1 MENQYRIALVGNP
14 NCGKTTL
21 FNELTGAK
29 HTVGN
34 WPGVTVE
41 QKSGK
46 MKIKEKE
53 NVDIEIIDLPG
64 TYSLNAYSLEET
76 ITRDYIL
83 EGQADLVINIL
94 DVSNL
99 ERNLYLTVQLQE
111 MNIPMVIVLNMMD
124 IAERKGYK
132 LDVSEL
138 SKTLG
143 LPIYPISA
151 SKGIGIEDLKLNL
164 FDLLLD
170 PSQAMPQNTLYYS
183 EAIEE
188 LIQKCQIDFKSNT
201 ASARCLLIKNL
212 EGDWETLEYFGVK
225 AQKKFENISIKE
237 ERYEMIKGL
246 VEKVTIDAGSI
257 KEKFSDRV
265 DEFLLHPIWGLGIFA
280 LMMYIV
286 FNLTFSLGDAIK
298 EPMVLGIEWFGEF
311 VRNLLLAAEGPD
323 WFVSLMVD
331 GIINGVGG
339 VITFL
344 PNIAIL
350 FLALSLLEESGYMT
364 RAAFLM
370 DKYMQKIG
378 LSGKA
383 FIPLIMGFG
392 CSVPAIMG
400 TRIMEDEKDKLTAML
415 IIPFMSCGARMP
427 IYVLFASLF
436 FPGNEAIITFSLYW
450 LGIMVAVL
458 MGSIARSTFFRGEDL
473 PYIMELPTYR
483 LPSIKGTGISVWQRI
498 KDYITKAGTL
508 IFAASVLVWF
518 ILNFNMTGR
527 VELVD
532 SWGYYIGEVVAPI
545 FAPMGFGTWQAS
557 LSLITGLVAKEVVVA
572 NMNIF
577 YGVGSNI
584 AQAASVI
591 QQAFTAISA
600 YAFMVFALLYTPCIA
615 TIGIIKKESKSWKFT
630 GFVVLYQIA
639 IAWIFSFVMYQLS
652 IRVGI
657 GEAYGILMLGLI
669 VAVVGIV
676 RYKSKKLT
684 S

>member
-132 LDVSEL
+132 LDVSKL
-138 SKTLG
+138 SETLG

-151 SKGIGIEDLKLNL
+151 SKGVGIEDLKLNL

-183 EAIEE
+183 EATEE
-188 LIQKCQIDFKSNT
+188 LIRKGQIDFKAT
-201 ASARCLLIKNL
+201 PASARCLLIKNL

-225 AQKKFENISIKE
+225 AQKNLENISIKE

-577 YGVGSNI
+577 YGAGGNI
-584 AQAASVI
+584 TQAASVI

>member
-132 LDVSEL
+132 LDVSKL
-138 SKTLG
+138 SETLG

-151 SKGIGIEDLKLNL
+151 SKGVGIEDLKLNL
-164 FDLLLD
+164 LDLLLD

-183 EAIEE
+183 EATEE
-188 LIQKCQIDFKSNT
+188 LIRKGQIDFKATT

-225 AQKKFENISIKE
+225 AQKNLENVSIKE

-577 YGVGSNI
+577 YGAGGNI
-584 AQAASVI
+584 TQAASVI

>member
-132 LDVSEL
+132 LDVSKL
-138 SKTLG
+138 SETLG

-151 SKGIGIEDLKLNL
+151 SKGVGIEDLKLNL

-183 EAIEE
+183 EATEE
-188 LIQKCQIDFKSNT
+188 LIRKGQIDFKATT

-225 AQKKFENISIKE
+225 AQKNLENVSIKE

-577 YGVGSNI
+577 YGAGGNI
-584 AQAASVI
+584 TQAASVI

>member
-132 LDVSEL
+132 LDVSKL
-138 SKTLG
+138 SETLG

-151 SKGIGIEDLKLNL
+151 SKGVGIEDLKLNL
-164 FDLLLD
+164 LDLLLD

-183 EAIEE
+183 EATEE
-188 LIQKCQIDFKSNT
+188 LIRKGQIDFKAT
-201 ASARCLLIKNL
+201 PASARCLLIKNL

-225 AQKKFENISIKE
+225 AQKNLENVSIKE

-577 YGVGSNI
+577 YGAGGNI
-584 AQAASVI
+584 TQAASVI

>member
-132 LDVSEL
+132 LDVSKL
-138 SKTLG
+138 SETLG
-143 LPIYPISA
+143 LPIYQISA
-151 SKGIGIEDLKLNL
+151 SKGVGIEDLKLNL
-164 FDLLLD
+164 LDLLLD

-183 EAIEE
+183 EATEE
-188 LIQKCQIDFKSNT
+188 LIRKGQIDFKAT
-201 ASARCLLIKNL
+201 PASARCLLIKNL

-225 AQKKFENISIKE
+225 AQKNLENVSIKE

-458 MGSIARSTFFRGEDL
+458 MGLIARSTFFRGEDL

-577 YGVGSNI
+577 YGAGGNI
-584 AQAASVI
+584 TQAASVI

>member
-132 LDVSEL
+132 LDVSKL
-138 SKTLG
+138 SETLG

-151 SKGIGIEDLKLNL
+151 SKGVGIEDLKLNL

-183 EAIEE
+183 EATEE
-188 LIQKCQIDFKSNT
+188 LIRKGQIDFKATT

-225 AQKKFENISIKE
+225 AQKNLENISIKE

-577 YGVGSNI
+577 YGAGGNI
-584 AQAASVI
+584 TQAASVI

>member
-132 LDVSEL
+132 LDVSKL

-151 SKGIGIEDLKLNL
+151 SKGVGIEDLKLNL

-183 EAIEE
+183 EATEE
-188 LIQKCQIDFKSNT
+188 LIRKGQIDFKATT

-212 EGDWETLEYFGVK
+212 EGDWETLQYFGVK
-225 AQKKFENISIKE
+225 AQKNLENVSIKE

-311 VRNLLLAAEGPD
+311 VRNLLLAAKGPD

-577 YGVGSNI
+577 YGAGGNI
-584 AQAASVI
+584 TQAASVI

>member
-132 LDVSEL
+132 LDVSKL
-138 SKTLG
+138 SETLG

-151 SKGIGIEDLKLNL
+151 SKGVGIEDLKLNL

-183 EAIEE
+183 EATEE
-188 LIQKCQIDFKSNT
+188 LIRKGQIDFKAAT

-225 AQKKFENISIKE
+225 AQKNLENVSIKE

-577 YGVGSNI
+577 YGAGGNI
-584 AQAASVI
+584 TQAASVI

>member
-132 LDVSEL
+132 LDVSKL

-151 SKGIGIEDLKLNL
+151 SKGVGIEDLKLNL

-183 EAIEE
+183 EATEE
-188 LIQKCQIDFKSNT
+188 LIRKGQIDFKATT

-212 EGDWETLEYFGVK
+212 EGDWETLQYFGAK
-225 AQKKFENISIKE
+225 AQKNLENVSIKE

-311 VRNLLLAAEGPD
+311 VRNLLLAAKGPD

-577 YGVGSNI
+577 YGAGGNI
-584 AQAASVI
+584 TQAASVI

>member
-164 FDLLLD
+164 FALLLE
-170 PSQAMPQNTLYYS
+170 PNQAMPQNTLYYS

-225 AQKKFENISIKE
+225 AQKKFENVSIKE
-237 ERYEMIKGL
+237 ERYAMIKGL

-298 EPMVLGIEWFGEF
+298 EPMILGIEWFGEF
-311 VRNLLLAAEGPD
+311 IRNLLLAAEGPD

-639 IAWIFSFVMYQLS
+639 IAWIFSFLMYQLS

-669 VAVVGIV
+669 LAVVGIV
-676 RYKSKKLT
+676 RYKSKN
-684 S
+684 

>member
-132 LDVSEL
+132 LDVSKL
-138 SKTLG
+138 SETLG

-151 SKGIGIEDLKLNL
+151 SKGVGIEDLKLNL

-183 EAIEE
+183 EATEE
-188 LIQKCQIDFKSNT
+188 LIRKGQIDFKAAT

-225 AQKKFENISIKE
+225 AQKNLENISIKE

-350 FLALSLLEESGYMT
+350 FLALSLLVESGYMT

-518 ILNFNMTGR
+518 ILNFNMIGR

-577 YGVGSNI
+577 YGAGGNI
-584 AQAASVI
+584 TQAASVI

>member
-132 LDVSEL
+132 LDVSKL
-138 SKTLG
+138 SETLG

-151 SKGIGIEDLKLNL
+151 SKGVGIEDLKLNL

-183 EAIEE
+183 EATEE
-188 LIQKCQIDFKSNT
+188 LIRKGQIDFKAT
-201 ASARCLLIKNL
+201 PASARCLLIKNL

-225 AQKKFENISIKE
+225 AQKNLENVSIKE

-577 YGVGSNI
+577 YGAGGNI
-584 AQAASVI
+584 TQAASVI

>member
-53 NVDIEIIDLPG
+53 KVDIEIIDLPG

-132 LDVSEL
+132 LDVSKL
-138 SKTLG
+138 SKILG

-151 SKGIGIEDLKLNL
+151 SKGVGIEDLKLNL

-183 EAIEE
+183 EATEE
-188 LIQKCQIDFKSNT
+188 LIRKGQIDFKATT

-212 EGDWETLEYFGVK
+212 EGDWETLQYFGVK
-225 AQKKFENISIKE
+225 AQKNLENVSIKE
-237 ERYEMIKGL
+237 ERYAMIKGL

-298 EPMVLGIEWFGEF
+298 EPMVLGIEWFGQF

-577 YGVGSNI
+577 YGAGGNI
-584 AQAASVI
+584 TQAASVI

>member
-132 LDVSEL
+132 LDVSKL
-138 SKTLG
+138 SETLG

-151 SKGIGIEDLKLNL
+151 SKGVGIEDLKLNL
-164 FDLLLD
+164 LDLLLD

-183 EAIEE
+183 EATEE
-188 LIQKCQIDFKSNT
+188 LIRKGQIDFKATT

-225 AQKKFENISIKE
+225 AQKNLENVSIKE

-532 SWGYYIGEVVAPI
+532 SWGYYIGEMVAPI

-577 YGVGSNI
+577 YGAGGNI
-584 AQAASVI
+584 TQAASVI

>member
-111 MNIPMVIVLNMMD
+111 MNIPMVVVLNMMD

-132 LDVSEL
+132 LDVSKL

-151 SKGIGIEDLKLNL
+151 SKGVGIEDLKLNL

-183 EAIEE
+183 EATEE
-188 LIQKCQIDFKSNT
+188 LIRKGQIDFKATT

-212 EGDWETLEYFGVK
+212 EGDWETLQYFGVK
-225 AQKKFENISIKE
+225 AQKSLENVSIKE

-298 EPMVLGIEWFGEF
+298 EPMVLGIECFGEF
-311 VRNLLLAAEGPD
+311 VRNLLLVAKGPD

-527 VELVD
+527 VELAD

-577 YGVGSNI
+577 YGAGGNI
-584 AQAASVI
+584 TQAASVI

>member
-132 LDVSEL
+132 LDVSKL
-138 SKTLG
+138 SETLG

-151 SKGIGIEDLKLNL
+151 SKGVGIEDLKLNL

-183 EAIEE
+183 EATEE
-188 LIQKCQIDFKSNT
+188 LIRKGQIDFKAAT

-225 AQKKFENISIKE
+225 AQKNLENISIKE

-350 FLALSLLEESGYMT
+350 FLALSLLVESGYMT

-577 YGVGSNI
+577 YGAGGNI
-584 AQAASVI
+584 TQAASVI

>member
-132 LDVSEL
+132 LDVSKL
-138 SKTLG
+138 SETLG

-151 SKGIGIEDLKLNL
+151 SKGVGIEDLKLNL
-164 FDLLLD
+164 LDLLLD

-183 EAIEE
+183 EATEE
-188 LIQKCQIDFKSNT
+188 LIRKGQIDFKAT
-201 ASARCLLIKNL
+201 PASARCLLIKNL

-225 AQKKFENISIKE
+225 AQKNLENISIKE

-577 YGVGSNI
+577 YGAGGNI
-584 AQAASVI
+584 TQAASVI

>member
-132 LDVSEL
+132 LDVSKL

-151 SKGIGIEDLKLNL
+151 SKGVGIEDLKLNL

-183 EAIEE
+183 EATEE
-188 LIQKCQIDFKSNT
+188 LIRKGQIDFKATT

-212 EGDWETLEYFGVK
+212 EGDWETLQYFGAK
-225 AQKKFENISIKE
+225 AQKNLENVSIKE

-311 VRNLLLAAEGPD
+311 VRNLLLAAKGPD

-577 YGVGSNI
+577 YGAGGNI
-584 AQAASVI
+584 TQAASVI

-652 IRVGI
+652 IRVGV

>member
-132 LDVSEL
+132 LDVSKL
-138 SKTLG
+138 SETLG

-151 SKGIGIEDLKLNL
+151 SKGVGIEDLKLNL

-183 EAIEE
+183 EATEE
-188 LIQKCQIDFKSNT
+188 LIRKGQIDFKATT

-225 AQKKFENISIKE
+225 AQKNLENISIKE

-545 FAPMGFGTWQAS
+545 FEPMGFGTWQAS

-577 YGVGSNI
+577 YGAGGNI
-584 AQAASVI
+584 TQAASVI

>member
-132 LDVSEL
+132 LDVSKL
-138 SKTLG
+138 SETLG

-151 SKGIGIEDLKLNL
+151 SKGVGIEDLKLNL

-183 EAIEE
+183 EATEE
-188 LIQKCQIDFKSNT
+188 LIRKGQIDFKAAT

-225 AQKKFENISIKE
+225 AQKNLENISIKE

-577 YGVGSNI
+577 YGAGGNI
-584 AQAASVI
+584 TQAASVI